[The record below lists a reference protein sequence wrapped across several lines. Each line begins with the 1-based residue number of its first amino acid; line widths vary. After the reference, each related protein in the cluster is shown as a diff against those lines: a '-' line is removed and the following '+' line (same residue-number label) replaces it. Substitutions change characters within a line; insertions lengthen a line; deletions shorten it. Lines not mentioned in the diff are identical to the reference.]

1 MKKSYNLLYK
11 GRKIYQNLTLEDC
24 SEILQ
29 DFSERFYTEENVD
42 PNEIEMEE
50 IVNSYSIVTGKQIG
64 RAHV

>member
-1 MKKSYNLLYK
+1 MEKTYNLLYK

-50 IVNSYSIVTGKQIG
+50 IVNG
-64 RAHV
+64 